1 MGIECRAMQGMSAIA
16 KRVRGG
22 LGIIARGIAWG
33 TLLGSVVALLTP
45 TAISFRQLALQRLA
59 TLPTTKVG
67 QLLDPWFKALV
78 APNHLMLIG
87 IVIFLALVY
96 IGRESLRLFLQR
108 CYRWSIYEATL
119 LWATCFFLIWTQ
131 SRWWRPIA
139 FLGAVSLTSV
149 IAWRR
154 NPASPNAEGLV
165 NLDRPIQKASEDKLD
180 RGGLIVSLVNR
191 LLLDAA
197 PVVALVGAFGDGK
210 TSILNLLAAA
220 LRAQNVVVVS
230 FKSSLPGDDL
240 TLVSTLFN
248 SIGGELRRRFFIRRL
263 STILKRFARKFSGLV
278 PSAPSGLKDVF
289 SEASQQD
296 ELEELTSRL
305 ETLPV
310 PRVVVLLDDMDR
322 MQGSELR
329 TLLRI
334 IRAADIYPRLSF
346 VCAFNK
352 KALLDALIR
361 HQFTDRVAMKF
372 SATGTNPMQGSLSG
386 DVSADDARAG
396 YEYLEKFF
404 PVQVPVPK
412 LDDAQLAK
420 EFDLRF
426 NQFAERQGL
435 PMGPEATSAFD
446 KEFNPYWKPLFRPA
460 LNNLRKMNTY
470 FNALN
475 SSFILVQR
483 EVNVIDFM
491 FLELLRQVDPD
502 MYEQVFRNRALFY
515 YAEWDLQRWDERFGF
530 SGRDEKKEEEH
541 LHSEFDGIFARRHGA
556 DRDYVLSLL
565 SRLFPKVAKY
575 HKRRVLG
582 SSERAEEAEADK
594 QKRIYHPY
602 YFMIYFSL
610 HVEDGYLST
619 REMEQLIA
627 TVNQNQDVIEVEHYF
642 GEYLRGLKPAKRY
655 RFLEKMARSDELLGR
670 PQIRALSGSVA
681 SVAGELVYD
690 ELDIGEFGA
699 ATRLVLILANRFGDT
714 HEITDILRETISR
727 SATDAFALRLLQF
740 AINKERNR
748 IFEKWDNVGIP
759 ELESAFVQRLKE
771 KYHKD
776 GSASIYAV
784 GNFRDWQVLIWWAR
798 HSNEGLTD
806 VQEYLQDEFERRP
819 SSIGKH
825 AHWLWSTLSDADG
838 KKLVDSL
845 FSLSKLADMA
855 KARGSAAYSTE
866 PERRTVLKL
875 IAGEWP
881 QR

>member
-1 MGIECRAMQGMSAIA
+1 MRGMSAIA
-16 KRVRGG
+16 KRVAGG
-22 LGIIARGIAWG
+22 LGIIAPGIAWG
-33 TLLGSVVALLTP
+33 TLLGSVAALLMP
-45 TAISFRQLALQRLA
+45 TAISFSQLALQRFA

-87 IVIFLALVY
+87 SVIFLALGY

-108 CYRWSIYEATL
+108 CYRWSIYEGTL
-119 LWATCFFLIWTQ
+119 LWATCFFLLWTQ
-131 SRWWRPIA
+131 SRWWRPIVS
-139 FLGAVSLTSV
+139 FGAILLTCV
-149 IAWRR
+149 ISWRR
-154 NPASPNAEGLV
+154 DPSSPNPEALV
-165 NLDRPIQKASEDKLD
+165 NLDRPIQQASEDKLD
-180 RGGLIVSLVNR
+180 RGALIVSLVNR
-191 LLLDAA
+191 LLEDAA

-220 LRAQNVVVVS
+220 LRAQNVAVVS

-248 SIGGELRRRFFIRRL
+248 SIAGELRRRFFIRRL

-278 PSAPSGLKDVF
+278 PSAPSGLKDIF
-289 SEASQQD
+289 SEPSQQD

-305 ETLPV
+305 GTLPV

-334 IRAADIYPRLSF
+334 IRAADTYPRLSF

-352 KALLDALIR
+352 KALVDALIR
-361 HQFTDRVAMKF
+361 HQVTDRFTMKF
-372 SATGTNPMQGSLSG
+372 GATGASTMQGSLFG
-386 DVSADDARAG
+386 EVSADDTRAG

-420 EFDLRF
+420 EFDRRF

-435 PMGPEATSAFD
+435 PMAPEKTAAFD

-460 LNNLRKMNTY
+460 LNNLRKMNAY

-491 FLELLRQVDPD
+491 FLELLRQLDPE
-502 MYEQVFRNRALFY
+502 MYEQVFRNRSLFY
-515 YAEWDLQRWDERFGF
+515 YPEWDLQRWDERFGF
-530 SGRDEKKEEEH
+530 SGRDEQKEEEH
-541 LHSEFDGIFARRHGA
+541 LHSEFDEIFARRRGA
-556 DRDYVLSLL
+556 DRDNVLSLL
-565 SRLFPKVAKY
+565 GRLFPKVAKY
-575 HKRRVLG
+575 QKGRGLG
-582 SSERAEEAEADK
+582 STESADEAEADK
-594 QKRIYHPY
+594 EKRIYHPY
-602 YFMIYFSL
+602 YFMVYFSL
-610 HVEDGYLST
+610 HVEEGYLST
-619 REMEQLIA
+619 VELDDLIGTA
-627 TVNQNQDVIEVEHYF
+627 NRNQNVPEVMLHF
-642 GEYLRGLKPAKRY
+642 REYLRTLKPAKRY
-655 RFLEKMARSDELLGR
+655 RFFEKMTRSGELLGL
-670 PQIRALSGSVA
+670 PQSRALATSIAFEADSL
-681 SVAGELVYD
+681 EYD

-699 ATRLVLILANRFGDT
+699 ATKLVLILANRFRDT
-714 HEITDILRETISR
+714 PEIFMVLRETISQ
-727 SATDAFALRLLQF
+727 SATDAFALRVLQF
-740 AINKERNR
+740 GTNKERNR
-748 IFEKWDNVGIP
+748 IFEKWDNVGIS
-759 ELESAFVQRLKE
+759 ELESAFLRRLKE
-771 KYHKD
+771 KYHK
-776 GSASIYAV
+776 GGTASIYAA
-784 GNFRDWQVLIWWAR
+784 GTFRDWQALIWWAR
-798 HSNEGLTD
+798 HSSEGLAD
-806 VQEYLQDEFERRP
+806 VQEYLKDEFERRP

-825 AHWLWSTLSDADG
+825 VHWLWSSLSDADG

-845 FSLSKLADMA
+845 FSLSRLAEMA
-855 KARGSAAYSTE
+855 KARGPAVYSTE
-866 PERRTVLKL
+866 PEKRTVLKL